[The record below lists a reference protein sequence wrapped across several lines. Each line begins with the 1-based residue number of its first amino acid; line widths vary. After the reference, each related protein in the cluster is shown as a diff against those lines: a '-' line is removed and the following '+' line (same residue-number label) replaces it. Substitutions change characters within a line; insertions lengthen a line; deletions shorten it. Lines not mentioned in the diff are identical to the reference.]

1 MLSLTG
7 LPPDEIIRH
16 QGEQEDDLNNTVWTD
31 PDEPDFTTA
40 LNDALSRVLDG
51 GTVVVSS
58 VAYSW
63 DGTTVS
69 VPEQDVTITSHAET
83 QKGGGIDELYPVVD
97 LGSNDGVVIDV
108 SPVYQT
114 GNNRGLSCFG
124 DDTQTTATRFIESHV
139 ATAVRGCNA
148 VNISDGRLCTLVTES
163 GENVNGSK
171 LLGVGAR
178 QVGRVVSLEDP
189 GGTCLR
195 GLNNRH
201 SLLS

>member
-83 QKGGGIDELYPVVD
+83 QKRWWD
-97 LGSNDGVVIDV
+97 
-108 SPVYQT
+108 
-114 GNNRGLSCFG
+114 
-124 DDTQTTATRFIESHV
+124 
-139 ATAVRGCNA
+139 
-148 VNISDGRLCTLVTES
+148 
-163 GENVNGSK
+163 
-171 LLGVGAR
+171 
-178 QVGRVVSLEDP
+178 
-189 GGTCLR
+189 
-195 GLNNRH
+195 
-201 SLLS
+201 